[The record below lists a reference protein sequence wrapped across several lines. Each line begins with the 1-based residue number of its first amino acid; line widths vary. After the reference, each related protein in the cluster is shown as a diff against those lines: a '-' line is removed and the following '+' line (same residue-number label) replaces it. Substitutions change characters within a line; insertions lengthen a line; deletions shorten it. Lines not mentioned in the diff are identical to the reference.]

1 MSTSKRELDG
11 QQCPHRRLPA
21 MASLAKPH
29 LSIVKMLMFHYSATV
44 NTIIFAV

>member
-1 MSTSKRELDG
+1 MLTSKRELDG
-11 QQCPHRRLPA
+11 QQCPHRRLPG

-29 LSIVKMLMFHYSATV
+29 LSIVKMLMFRRGV